1 MVVASASAAK
11 ALCEMIEDKTALL
24 KRVVSIG
31 PVTTKALRE
40 FGIEELVTAK
50 QYDVKGIVD
59 AIKGL

>member
-1 MVVASASAAK
+1 
-11 ALCEMIEDKTALL
+11 MIEDKSALL
-24 KRVVSIG
+24 NRVVSIG

-40 FGIEELVTAK
+40 FGIEELITAK